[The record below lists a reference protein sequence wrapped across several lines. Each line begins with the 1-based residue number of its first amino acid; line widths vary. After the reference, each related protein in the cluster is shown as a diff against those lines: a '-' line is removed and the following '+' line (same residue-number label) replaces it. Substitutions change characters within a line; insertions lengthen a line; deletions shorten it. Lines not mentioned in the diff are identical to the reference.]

1 MKKSIYSLPVL
12 QEQLQAANQRYLK
25 FISAIETA
33 EVGVAKLH
41 QLAETRTENEH
52 RYKGFNLFAEEDAS
66 LFRTLLRGEFFITG
80 FTNKA
85 LQPLL
90 PDKNSAQITRLLAR
104 LRVHHLIKKVGQR
117 YKYYLT
123 DFGRQVTSMALKLRE
138 MVVIPGLASEAQ
150 VQA

>member
-1 MKKSIYSLPVL
+1 MRGRDTLSSLRSHRGQGNTNKMASIVSASLT
-12 QEQLQAANQRYLK
+12 QD
-25 FISAIETA
+25 
-33 EVGVAKLH
+33 KLH
-41 QLAETRTENEH
+41 NN
-52 RYKGFNLFAEEDAS
+52 NLFAEEDAS

-104 LRVHHLIKKVGQR
+104 LRIHHLIKKVGQR

-123 DFGRQVTSMALKLRE
+123 DFGRQVVTMALKLRE
-138 MVVIPGLASEAQ
+138 MVVIPGLASNAQ
-150 VQA
+150 A